1 MKKPPRRAACVS
13 DAHRRR
19 AGFQLVGEI
28 VDESAAG
35 GKSRC
40 RTCMSHASVVDDHI
54 DSVREFQP
62 EFARASDPYIQQ
74 QPLHL
79 LDHLLVALGL
89 IGWVVMHVGDERLT
103 RIDKQPDC
111 AGA

>member
-1 MKKPPRRAACVS
+1 MKKPPTWAACVS
-13 DAHRRR
+13 DAHRRG

-28 VDESAAG
+28 VDESAACA
-35 GKSRC
+35 KSCC
-40 RTCMSHASVVDDHI
+40 RACMSHASVGDDDI
-54 DSVREFQP
+54 DPVRKFEP
-62 EFARASDPYIQQ
+62 ELARASDPNIQQ

-89 IGWVVMHVGDERLT
+89 MRRLVMHVRDERLT
-103 RIDKQPDC
+103 RIDEQPDC